1 MPRLDDHCWSC
12 SCAQGARHRGLP
24 VAGAGGLAAKVGD
37 MLSPAALAA
46 RRGPDPAPAH
56 GPRSPGAGGRGA
68 GGGSPASWH
77 HHLVQRS
84 LVLFSVGVVLALV
97 LNLLQVQRNVTLFPE
112 EVIATIFSSA
122 WWVPPCCGTA
132 AAVVGLLY
140 PCIDSHLG
148 EPHKFKREWASVMRC
163 VAVFV
168 GINHASA
175 KLDFANNVQLS
186 LTLAA
191 LSLGLWW
198 TFDRSRSGLGLG
210 ITIAFLATLITQ
222 LLVYNGVYQYTSPD
236 FLYIRSW
243 LPCIFFS
250 GGVTVGN
257 IGRQLAMVGP
267 AAVCSQCMI
276 ARPIK
281 WLPTSHCNVW
291 LRPRNNNYREKHK
304 FKKTKQNK
312 TKTQ

>member
-1 MPRLDDHCWSC
+1 MPRLDRHFWSC
-12 SCAQGARHRGLP
+12 SCTRHRSHP
-24 VAGAGGLAAKVGD
+24 RACAGGLAARVGE
-37 MLSPAALAA
+37 MISSSASRSSRLGAPS
-46 RRGPDPAPAH
+46 GPDNEPSLR
-56 GPRSPGAGGRGA
+56 PRSTGVGGHSG
-68 GGGSPASWH
+68 SWH

-175 KLDFANNVQLS
+175 KLDFANNIQLS

-210 ITIAFLATLITQ
+210 VTIAFLATLITQ

-257 IGRQLAMVGP
+257 IGRQLAMQCGRPPNACALSSVHELCTLG
-267 AAVCSQCMI
+267 ASVQLGRALMAHRFATAVPCREFLI
-276 ARPIK
+276 R
-281 WLPTSHCNVW
+281 LP
-291 LRPRNNNYREKHK
+291 
-304 FKKTKQNK
+304 
-312 TKTQ
+312 

>member
-1 MPRLDDHCWSC
+1 MPRLEEHCWSC
-12 SCAQGARHRGLP
+12 SCARGGDKNGKNISTWITSR
-24 VAGAGGLAAKVGD
+24 AGKAMSSLNSLISLSYTTLASSEG
-37 MLSPAALAA
+37 
-46 RRGPDPAPAH
+46 
-56 GPRSPGAGGRGA
+56 RSLIR
-68 GGGSPASWH
+68 
-77 HHLVQRS
+77 RS
-84 LVLFSVGVVLALV
+84 LVLFAVGAFLALV
-97 LNLLQVQRNVTLFPE
+97 LNLLQIQRNVTLFPE

-163 VAVFV
+163 IAVFV

-222 LLVYNGVYQYTSPD
+222 FLVYNGVYQYTSPD

-257 IGRQLAMVGP
+257 IGRQLAMGH
-267 AAVCSQCMI
+267 Q
-276 ARPIK
+276 
-281 WLPTSHCNVW
+281 
-291 LRPRNNNYREKHK
+291 EKAH
-304 FKKTKQNK
+304 TD
-312 TKTQ
+312 

>member
-1 MPRLDDHCWSC
+1 MPRLDGHFWSC
-12 SCAQGARHRGLP
+12 SCAHGGRHPKYLK
-24 VAGAGGLAAKVGD
+24 ASAGGLAAKVGE
-37 MLSPAALAA
+37 MISSSVSSPSLLVDHSGVTTDPSQ
-46 RRGPDPAPAH
+46 RG
-56 GPRSPGAGGRGA
+56 RSTGTSGHSS
-68 GGGSPASWH
+68 GSSHANSWH

-84 LVLFSVGVVLALV
+84 LVLFLVGVVLALV
-97 LNLLQVQRNVTLFPE
+97 LNLLQIQRNVTLFPE

-163 VAVFV
+163 IAVFV

-222 LLVYNGVYQYTSPD
+222 FLVYNGVYQYTSPD

-257 IGRQLAMVGP
+257 IGRQLAMGVP
-267 AAVCSQCMI
+267 
-276 ARPIK
+276 
-281 WLPTSHCNVW
+281 
-291 LRPRNNNYREKHK
+291 EKPHSD
-304 FKKTKQNK
+304 
-312 TKTQ
+312 

>member
-1 MPRLDDHCWSC
+1 MINSSGSGPSL
-12 SCAQGARHRGLP
+12 
-24 VAGAGGLAAKVGD
+24 LAAHG
-37 MLSPAALAA
+37 AL
-46 RRGPDPAPAH
+46 GTDPAH
-56 GPRSPGAGGRGA
+56 GPQSTGVGGQ
-68 GGGSPASWH
+68 GSSSHVNSWH

-97 LNLLQVQRNVTLFPE
+97 LNLLQVQRNVTLFPD

-222 LLVYNGVYQYTSPD
+222 LLVYNGVYQYMSPD

-257 IGRQLAMVGP
+257 IGRQLAMGVP
-267 AAVCSQCMI
+267 
-276 ARPIK
+276 
-281 WLPTSHCNVW
+281 
-291 LRPRNNNYREKHK
+291 EKPHSD
-304 FKKTKQNK
+304 
-312 TKTQ
+312 

>member
-1 MPRLDDHCWSC
+1 MPRLDRHFWNC
-12 SCAQGARHRGLP
+12 SCTTRETHKSHLGSRAA
-24 VAGAGGLAAKVGD
+24 GLAAKVGK
-37 MLSPAALAA
+37 MLNSSVTSSSLVLVGHGALNTDVANRA
-46 RRGPDPAPAH
+46 T
-56 GPRSPGAGGRGA
+56 SNSS
-68 GGGSPASWH
+68 GSTGSSRITTNSWH

-84 LVLFSVGVVLALV
+84 VVLFAVGVFLALV
-97 LNLLQVQRNVTLFPE
+97 LNLLQIQRNVTLFPE

-163 VAVFV
+163 IAVFV

-222 LLVYNGVYQYTSPD
+222 FLVYNGVYQYTSPD

-257 IGRQLAMVGP
+257 IGRQLAMGVP
-267 AAVCSQCMI
+267 
-276 ARPIK
+276 
-281 WLPTSHCNVW
+281 
-291 LRPRNNNYREKHK
+291 EKPHSD
-304 FKKTKQNK
+304 
-312 TKTQ
+312 

>member
-1 MPRLDDHCWSC
+1 MPRLDSHFWNC
-12 SCAQGARHRGLP
+12 SCASRGRNTTHLT
-24 VAGAGGLAAKVGD
+24 AGAGGPAAKVGEMIGSSAPGPSLLVD
-37 MLSPAALAA
+37 HGGLTTDSS
-46 RRGPDPAPAH
+46 RRV
-56 GPRSPGAGGRGA
+56 
-68 GGGSPASWH
+68 GSTGTNGHSSSSRHTNSWH
-77 HHLVQRS
+77 HHLVQRG
-84 LVLFSVGVVLALV
+84 LVLFLVGVVLALV
-97 LNLLQVQRNVTLFPE
+97 LNLLQIQRNVTLFPE

-163 VAVFV
+163 IAVFV

-222 LLVYNGVYQYTSPD
+222 FLVYNGVYQYTSPD

-257 IGRQLAMVGP
+257 IGRQLAMTNIGTNF
-267 AAVCSQCMI
+267 I
-276 ARPIK
+276 YFRG
-281 WLPTSHCNVW
+281 NV
-291 LRPRNNNYREKHK
+291 
-304 FKKTKQNK
+304 
-312 TKTQ
+312 

>member
-1 MPRLDDHCWSC
+1 MPRLHDHFWSC
-12 SCAQGARHRGLP
+12 PCAG
-24 VAGAGGLAAKVGD
+24 
-37 MLSPAALAA
+37 AA
-46 RRGPDPAPAH
+46 RRPSPQRARAAKPVAELGDMSAPAAQATGTDPSPR
-56 GPRSPGAGGRGA
+56 GPRAGASGRA
-68 GGGSPASWH
+68 NSWH
-77 HHLVQRS
+77 HDLVQRS

-97 LNLLQVQRNVTLFPE
+97 LNLLQIQRNVTLFPD

-163 VAVFV
+163 IAVFV

-257 IGRQLAMVGP
+257 IGRQLAMGVP
-267 AAVCSQCMI
+267 
-276 ARPIK
+276 
-281 WLPTSHCNVW
+281 
-291 LRPRNNNYREKHK
+291 EKPHSD
-304 FKKTKQNK
+304 
-312 TKTQ
+312 

>member
-1 MPRLDDHCWSC
+1 MPRLDDHPWSGPC
-12 SCAQGARHRGLP
+12 VKGAKRRSHLG
-24 VAGAGGLAAKVGD
+24 ASAGGLAAKVGD
-37 MLSPAALAA
+37 MRISSGSGPSPPVAHSA
-46 RRGPDPAPAH
+46 RGDPAP
-56 GPRSPGAGGRGA
+56 GPQRRGVGGRG
-68 GGGSPASWH
+68 GSAHASWH

-210 ITIAFLATLITQ
+210 ITVAFLATLVTQ

-257 IGRQLAMVGP
+257 IGRQLAMGVP
-267 AAVCSQCMI
+267 
-276 ARPIK
+276 
-281 WLPTSHCNVW
+281 
-291 LRPRNNNYREKHK
+291 EKPHSD
-304 FKKTKQNK
+304 
-312 TKTQ
+312 